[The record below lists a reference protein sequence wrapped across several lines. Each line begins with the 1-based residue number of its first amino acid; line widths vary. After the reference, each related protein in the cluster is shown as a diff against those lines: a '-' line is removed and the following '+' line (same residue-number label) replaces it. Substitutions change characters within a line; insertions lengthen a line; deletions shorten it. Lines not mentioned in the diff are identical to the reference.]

1 MWSSCCEVFFK
12 LFCGG
17 KGGGCVCG
25 HIAYVRECMRK
36 LDFVYVGGKWL
47 DGVRGETKTR
57 KEKKNK

>member
-17 KGGGCVCG
+17 KGGACVCG
-25 HIAYVRECMRK
+25 HIAYVRECM
-36 LDFVYVGGKWL
+36 YVGGKWL

-57 KEKKNK
+57 KEKINK